1 MSVEATRANEAGTE
15 THLSARQLRQ
25 MAWITA
31 VAVAVFVFF
40 RWLPT
45 GTALSHMDFRVDAPN
60 AIEFCDPSNPQF
72 IPVVAVASPI
82 AMSVKLAGAP
92 AAGET
97 VTATAV
103 LRTSG
108 GKPIGPED
116 LLVVHTERLHLL
128 IADPTLEDYQH
139 VHPRPGRVPGEWEFE
154 FTPLKDGVYRVFADF
169 TPSATSRGLYA
180 NADVTVGAGRA
191 ATGVA
196 SASDGAASEYRFTL
210 KSATDVM
217 TARVPMDLRFEVTR
231 ADGGPVPMEP
241 VMDAY
246 AHLVAFDEARSG
258 FAHLHP
264 MEADPAWKPDAV
276 KPVLNFKITIP
287 TAGRYVVW
295 AQVNLGGE
303 ERFVPFWFDVVEG

>member
-15 THLSARQLRQ
+15 AHLSARQLRQ

-31 VAVAVFVFF
+31 VALGVFVFF

-82 AMSVKLAGAP
+82 AMNVKLASGAT
-92 AAGET
+92 AGET
-97 VTATAV
+97 VAATAI

-108 GKPIGPED
+108 GKPIAPED
-116 LLVVHTERLHLL
+116 LVVVHTERLHLL
-128 IADPTLEDYQH
+128 IADPTLADYQH

-154 FTPLKDGVYRVFADF
+154 FTPLKDGVYRIFADF
-169 TPSATSRGLYA
+169 TPAATNRGLYA
-180 NADVTVGAGRA
+180 NADVNVGAGQQ
-191 ATGVA
+191 TISDGNA
-196 SASDGAASEYRFTL
+196 SGGAASEYRFLLTPGTGTM
-210 KSATDVM
+210 KAG
-217 TARVPMDLRFEVTR
+217 VPMDLRFEVTR
-231 ADGGPVPMEP
+231 VDGGPVPMEP

-246 AHLVAFDEARSG
+246 AHLVAFDETRSG

-264 MEADPAWKPDAV
+264 MEADPAWRPDPMR
-276 KPVLNFKITIP
+276 PVLNFKITIP
-287 TAGRYVVW
+287 KAGRYVVW
-295 AQVNLGGE
+295 AQVNLGGQE
-303 ERFVPFWFDVVEG
+303 KFLPFWFDVVEG

>member
-1 MSVEATRANEAGTE
+1 MSVEATKTNRLEVE
-15 THLSARQLRQ
+15 PHLNARQLRQ
-25 MAWITA
+25 IGWITA
-31 VAVAVFVFF
+31 AALAVFLFF

-82 AMSVKLAGAP
+82 AMTVRMAGLP
-92 AAGET
+92 SAGEMT
-97 VTATAV
+97 KATAI

-108 GKPIGPED
+108 GKAIGPED

-128 IADPTLEDYQH
+128 IADPTLADYQH

-169 TPSATSRGLYA
+169 TPAATSRGLYA
-180 NADVTVGAGRA
+180 SADVNVAPGRGGAAGVA
-191 ATGVA
+191 GDVATG
-196 SASDGAASEYRFTL
+196 EYRFTL
-210 KSATDVM
+210 KPSTEVM
-217 TARVPMDLRFEVTR
+217 KARVPMDLRFEVTR

-246 AHLVAFDEARSG
+246 AHLVAFDETRSG

-264 MEADPAWKPDAV
+264 VEADLAWRPDPV

-295 AQVNLGGE
+295 AQVNLGGRE
-303 ERFVPFWFDVVEG
+303 KFVPFWFDVVEG